1 VERPKE
7 KANLLEIVH
16 SALTFAKSALKEVKV
31 TVRSEAPEPR
41 ALVHLSALQQVLFN
55 LITNAAQAM
64 NGKGALEVGIH
75 SDGSGFRVLVRDS
88 GPGIPPDRLKHIF
101 DPFHT
106 SKQEG
111 SGTGLGLSI
120 VRNLVQKMGAR
131 IEVSSV
137 VGKGTEFTVHI
148 PGEEA

>member
-1 VERPKE
+1 M
-7 KANLLEIVH
+7 LLDIVH
-16 SALTFAKSALKEVKV
+16 SALTFAKSALKEVSVSVKSEV
-31 TVRSEAPEPR
+31 TDPQAS
-41 ALVHLSALQQVLFN
+41 VHVNALQQVLFN

-64 NGKGALEVGIH
+64 NGKGTLEVEIKKE
-75 SDGSGFRVLVRDS
+75 GSGFRVHVKDS
-88 GPGIPPDRLKHIF
+88 GPGMPPERMKHIF

-120 VRNLVQKMGAR
+120 VRNLVQKMDAR

-137 VGKGTEFTVHI
+137 VGKGTEFTVHLQG
-148 PGEEA
+148 GE